1 MSHNA
6 QVRRRRKAQA
16 KAERASMV
24 VGPFFKQGRQVIGRA
39 PGVAKKARASHR
51 ADLARHRAEKV
62 GTVREPA
69 RAA

>member
-24 VGPFFKQGRQVIGRA
+24 VGPFFKQGRRVIGLA
-39 PGVAKKARASHR
+39 PGVAKKARA
-51 ADLARHRAEKV
+51 AHRAELARLKAEKAAV
-62 GTVREPA
+62 VREPA